1 MIMIDSYD
9 VLFYIILFG
18 IFALLILAVVFS
30 VKDEADYYYECV
42 TIDGETINCESICA
56 GEAGITGTRDG
67 TTYLIKQ
74 YTKKEKKKD
83 E

>member
-1 MIMIDSYD
+1 MIDSYD
-9 VLFYIILFG
+9 VLFYLILFVMFVFV
-18 IFALLILAVVFS
+18 IAAVVLS
-30 VKDEADYYYECV
+30 VKDEANYYYECV
-42 TIDGETINCESICA
+42 TIDGETINGESIYK